1 MGKWFHTF
9 YPETGRIEYQGKV
22 VSNDGRRIRAQ
33 LFSWITGFPT
43 DIRTF
48 PAEDAKTWQFYKTAQ
63 AWRDAGDR
71 AFL

>member
-9 YPETGRIEYQGKV
+9 HPETGRIEYQGKV

-33 LFSWITGFPT
+33 LFSWITGLPT

-48 PAEDAKTWQFYKTAQ
+48 PAEDAELWRFYQTEQ
-63 AWRDAGDR
+63 AWRGAGDR